1 MKKKI
6 SVLHLPGVVGGNP
19 QGLNKH
25 LNQIG
30 VKSELWAMRAHRFG
44 YDVDKVITKNTD
56 GLLMVEIKRLLALR
70 YIFLFDVIFFNF
82 GNTLF
87 TEPPLS
93 VRQFNNIFLK
103 KLLLVYRIYCRQM
116 QKLELFLLRVC
127 RRKLFVQYQ
136 GDDARQGD
144 YSLKNFSISIASQVG
159 EDYYSPESDRLKR
172 EQIELLQ
179 SAECK
184 MYALNPDLLRVLPP
198 NSEFLPYSHI
208 SLSEWLPHFT
218 QAEERPLRIGH
229 APSHRGAKGTQF
241 ILEALAQL
249 KDEGFE
255 FELILVEGVS
265 NQEAKRQYIKIDV
278 LVDQLFAGWYGG
290 LGVEAMA
297 LGKPVVAY
305 IRDEDLRYI
314 PRDMERELPIIRA
327 TPDDIKTVLQS
338 VLESPRL
345 ELLSLA
351 KRSRAFVERWH
362 DPIAIAERVANDFR
376 SGYR

>member
-6 SVLHLPGVVGGNP
+6 SVLHLPAVVGGNP
-19 QGLNKH
+19 QGLNRH

-70 YIFLFDVIFFNF
+70 YIFLFDIIFFNF
-82 GNTLF
+82 GSTLF
-87 TEPPLS
+87 TEPPPF
-93 VRQFNNIFLK
+93 VRKYNNIFLR

-116 QKLELFLLRVC
+116 QKIELFLLKAC

-136 GDDARQGD
+136 GNDARQGD

-172 EQIELLQ
+172 KQIELLQ
-179 SAECK
+179 SAGCK

-208 SLSEWLPHFT
+208 SLLEWLPHFT
-218 QAEERPLRIGH
+218 QAEDRPLRIGH
-229 APSHRGAKGTQF
+229 APSHREAKGTRL

-290 LGVEAMA
+290 LGVEVMA

-305 IRDEDLRYI
+305 IRDDDLRYI

-351 KRSRAFVERWH
+351 GRSRAFVERWH
-362 DPIAIAERVANDFR
+362 DPIAIAERVATDFR
-376 SGYR
+376 SA